1 MTPHAVSPSL
11 SRSRVNAGLV
21 VAGVALGFAL
31 SRIGFTDYDALVGMF
46 TFVDVR
52 MFLVF
57 ALGVVLTAVGLVV
70 TGRWRA
76 PKRALTKS
84 AVVGGV
90 IFGVGWAVAGACPGV
105 AFAQVGE
112 GKLWALVSIAGMAVG
127 TLAFHRVR
135 DRFAFAPSSCTDGDG
150 AA

>member
-1 MTPHAVSPSL
+1 MTPQALAPSSSRARVHA
-11 SRSRVNAGLV
+11 ALV

-46 TFVDVR
+46 TFVDLR

-57 ALGVVLTAVGLVV
+57 ALGVVLTGVGLVV

-76 PKRALTKS
+76 PRRTLNKS

-90 IFGVGWAVAGACPGV
+90 LFGLGWAIAGACPGV

-112 GKLWALVSIAGMAVG
+112 GKLWALVTIAGMVG
-127 TLAFHRVR
+127 GTVVFHRVR
-135 DRFAFAPSSCTDGDG
+135 DRLGLVASSCADDT
-150 AA
+150 

>member
-1 MTPHAVSPSL
+1 MTPQALPPSKA
-11 SRSRVNAGLV
+11 RTNAGIVLT
-21 VAGVALGFAL
+21 GTALGFAL

-46 TFVDVR
+46 TFVDLR

-57 ALGVVLTAVGLVV
+57 AGGVMFTALGLVV

-76 PKRALTKS
+76 PPRALTKS

-90 IFGVGWAVAGACPGV
+90 LFGVGWAIAGACPGV

-112 GKLWALVSIAGMAVG
+112 GKLWALVTIAGMVVG
-127 TLAFHRVR
+127 TVVFHRVR
-135 DRFAFAPSSCTDGDG
+135 DRLGLMPSFCADGETG
-150 AA
+150 

>member
-1 MTPHAVSPSL
+1 MTPQALAPSKARTHA
-11 SRSRVNAGLV
+11 GIV
-21 VAGVALGFAL
+21 VTGVALGFAL

-46 TFVDVR
+46 TFVDLR

-57 ALGVVLTAVGLVV
+57 AGGVMLTALGLVV

-76 PKRALTKS
+76 PRRTLTKG

-90 IFGVGWAVAGACPGV
+90 LFGVGWAIAGACPGV

-112 GKLWALVSIAGMAVG
+112 GKLWALVTIAGMVVG
-127 TLAFHRVR
+127 TVLFHRVR
-135 DRFAFAPSSCTDGDG
+135 DRVGLVTTSCADLE
-150 AA
+150 